1 MKKNDTTYRFLFF
14 SSIFQTNI
22 GITCLAED
30 LENLEREVIEIRLN
44 LSIVLL
50 ATNKMFCIEDTMNSN
65 INIKR

>member
-22 GITCLAED
+22 GITCPALK
-30 LENLEREVIEIRLN
+30 NLEREVIEIRLN